1 MLKLFKTIIKT
12 GDATT
17 KYPFKPLELPMV
29 LGENLVLT

>member
-17 KYPFKPLELPMV
+17 KYPFKPLELPD
-29 LGENLVLT
+29 GFRGKP